1 MCLWSFHII
10 TTRHLSSEGDGRDM
24 GKLSCD
30 HHMIIIVSPSSPP
43 PPAETVLPNMGRCDR
58 FKRAHYRGKNLKG
71 CLVR

>member
-30 HHMIIIVSPSSPP
+30 HHMIIIVSPSSP
-43 PPAETVLPNMGRCDR
+43 LPQPRLFYQIWDGVTD
-58 FKRAHYRGKNLKG
+58 LKE
-71 CLVR
+71 LIIEVRT